1 MKGKQNLS
9 MLIFELDK
17 EVTVMKFNISDMYN
31 KSGLVTAEVKPVYEY
46 VDGKRTDKEI
56 GKVITISPL
65 NELATLTSGTIRV
78 KLPLDNVSPL
88 KPNDIVEFRN
98 LAVTPYLPDKAR
110 SIQYSFSAEGI
121 EVVGTLDLDALI
133 EGGGK

>member
-1 MKGKQNLS
+1 MKGKQSLS

-78 KLPLDNVSPL
+78 KLPLDNVPPL

-98 LAVTPYLPDKAR
+98 LAVTPYLPNGAH

-121 EVVGTLDLDALI
+121 KVIGTLDLNALI
-133 EGGGK
+133 EGDEK